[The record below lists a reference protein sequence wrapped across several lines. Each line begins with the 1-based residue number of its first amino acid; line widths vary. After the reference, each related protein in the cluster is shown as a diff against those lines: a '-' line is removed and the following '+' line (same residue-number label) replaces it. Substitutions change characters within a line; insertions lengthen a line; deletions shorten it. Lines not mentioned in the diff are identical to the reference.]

1 MSSGVR
7 GVALMAPTDDLA
19 EDGSNDSVPFEE
31 SFFLEVEFASSSFPM
46 GGKLL
51 LLVVVLSIVDSMC
64 FR

>member
-1 MSSGVR
+1 
-7 GVALMAPTDDLA
+7 MAPTDDLA